1 MDVSICSSI
10 GVPDDAFVSVRAG
23 TIRKQAIMSSGKQCK
38 PFRFPTGIKEE
49 NRLKF
54 DVLQRIGSGYAVL
67 RTSDGKAGKYNVE
80 MSSSMSCEIM
90 VEETGAAASP
100 LPAAPP
106 DEALKSIAGSGAKA
120 KDAKEYL
127 EKTGLLHFLQ
137 GVLHVVLKERPED
150 PYQFIG
156 KYFNSG
162 YSAQQGEEPAAGE
175 DATAPTEV
183 PAPAPAPEAPAAPAH
198 EEPPALPA
206 APEEGAPEAPAP
218 ADQKEEAAP
227 PEIV

>member
-49 NRLKF
+49 NRLKY
-54 DVLQRIGSGYAVL
+54 D
-67 RTSDGKAGKYNVE
+67 VE

-198 EEPPALPA
+198 EEPPALP
-206 APEEGAPEAPAP
+206 PTEGEAPLG
-218 ADQKEEAAP
+218 E
-227 PEIV
+227 